1 MKHKVLVFSALAL
14 SLFSCKTQ
22 FNADRPKEEY
32 IAPKVEKTL
41 SNIGLS
47 IDMDI
52 PSLEKSL
59 NNSLTG
65 LIYEDNNL
73 ADDNMLIKVWKT
85 KDFHFTV
92 VGNKINYSVPLKI
105 WVKTG
110 YKKEVLGINLEQ
122 YVETNGAINVNL
134 SSTFN
139 LEKDWKI
146 STLTGITNY
155 NWTEKPNVNI
165 AGLNLPVTYIADI
178 ALKAFKNK
186 ISNSIDKAIAEKAD
200 IKKTMTETWS
210 KIQTPIQVNKD
221 YNVWIAI
228 EPKEILSTPI
238 VGNGNKLL
246 FNLGMN
252 AFIESTVGQ
261 TPKANAVKIPL
272 ANYKTVNKLTPNF
285 VINTNVSISH
295 QKITEIADKELVGKE
310 FAEGK
315 KKVIINSIKI
325 FGGENGLL
333 VVETNVS
340 GSANGTI
347 YCVGKLAFD
356 NETKVLRITDFD
368 FDLNTRNALIKSAN
382 WLLHKNFLKM
392 IEPNLSISL
401 ENEISNLLQSSNNF
415 LKNYQIQKGVSLKGN
430 LNNVLFDKITITKD
444 ALIVTGNINGNVRI
458 ELGDLF

>member
-1 MKHKVLVFSALAL
+1 
-14 SLFSCKTQ
+14 
-22 FNADRPKEEY
+22 
-32 IAPKVEKTL
+32 
-41 SNIGLS
+41 
-47 IDMDI
+47 
-52 PSLEKSL
+52 
-59 NNSLTG
+59 
-65 LIYEDNNL
+65 
-73 ADDNMLIKVWKT
+73 
-85 KDFHFTV
+85 
-92 VGNKINYSVPLKI
+92 
-105 WVKTG
+105 
-110 YKKEVLGINLEQ
+110 
-122 YVETNGAINVNL
+122 
-134 SSTFN
+134 
-139 LEKDWKI
+139 
-146 STLTGITNY
+146 
-155 NWTEKPNVNI
+155 
-165 AGLNLPVTYIADI
+165 
-178 ALKAFKNK
+178 
-186 ISNSIDKAIAEKAD
+186 
-200 IKKTMTETWS
+200 
-210 KIQTPIQVNKD
+210 
-221 YNVWIAI
+221 
-228 EPKEILSTPI
+228 
-238 VGNGNKLL
+238 
-246 FNLGMN
+246 MN

-295 QKITEIADKELVGKE
+295 QKITEIAAKELVGKE

-415 LKNYQIQKGVSLKGN
+415 LKYQIQKGVSLKGN
-430 LNNVLFDKITITKD
+430 LNNVLLTKLPLLKI
-444 ALIVTGNINGNVRI
+444 LFIVTGNIKGNVLLS
-458 ELGDLF
+458 LGDLF